1 MAKVLVPLAN
11 GFEEIEAMSIID
23 VLSRGGID
31 VVVAGLEKREVEG
44 INTKMKFI
52 AHTVLDEIN
61 VSKLDMIVL
70 PGGLPGAENLAKSE
84 RVKSI
89 IKELS
94 DKNKLVGAICA
105 APWALK
111 EAGVLEGKKHTNYPG
126 FESHTG
132 VDGYIDNQK
141 VVIDGNI
148 VTSRGPGTAVCFAL
162 EIVKMLEGEKIYNQV
177 KESLLVDFC

>member
-23 VLSRGGID
+23 VLSRAGVE

-44 INTKMKFI
+44 SNTGLKVI
-52 AHTVLDEIN
+52 AHTVLDE
-61 VSKLDMIVL
+61 VDVDTLDMIVL
-70 PGGLPGAENLAKSE
+70 PGGLPGSEYLAKSE
-84 RVKSI
+84 KVKSI
-89 IKELS
+89 IKALN
-94 DKNKLVGAICA
+94 DKNKPVGAICA

-132 VDGYIDNQK
+132 KEGYIADQK
-141 VVIDGNI
+141 VVIDSNV
-148 VTSRGPGTAVCFAL
+148 VTSRGPGTAICFAL
-162 EIVKMLEGEKIYNQV
+162 EIVKMLQGEETYEQLREG
-177 KESLLVDFC
+177 LLADFC